1 MKKGLLLYVLLTGLL
16 FAGCADEEKNLP
28 KEAEGDKTISLKPTI
43 DVVVDGNGAWA
54 YYDKYCWEDADK
66 QCSLEPTLPSE
77 FLEREQ
83 VNHIIPGEDIR
94 FRFSIPLEDLNF
106 PEPDSFIAYIQEG
119 DEMKPIEVNDQMIQA
134 PQTPGKH
141 YMSVKAIW
149 DGDVKG
155 EAIYA
160 FSVFI
165 KE

>member
-1 MKKGLLLYVLLTGLL
+1 MKKWLLLFTAL
-16 FAGCADEEKNLP
+16 FLFGCAEDEKELP
-28 KEAEGDKTISLKPTI
+28 KEAEVDTTISLKPVI
-43 DVVVDGNGAWA
+43 DVSFQNAGASA
-54 YYDKYCWEDADK
+54 YFDKYCWEDDDK

-77 FLEREQ
+77 FLEREK
-83 VNHIIPGEDIR
+83 VNHVKPGEALS
-94 FRFSIPLEDLNF
+94 FRFSIPLDDLDF
-106 PEPDSFIAYIQEG
+106 PQPNSFVAYIQEG
-119 DEMKPIEVNDQMIQA
+119 DEMKPIEVNEDTVLA

-160 FSVFI
+160 FSVYI